1 MTKTVVE
8 LQNAFQSIVS
18 TLKKN
23 KKVLA
28 VFTFG
33 SIVSGD
39 VWEESDIDLFVVYKD
54 EYSKVRDVYSE
65 SLGVPVHTKL
75 LSKESFLKLYKKEK
89 DRGFVRN
96 LLISSKL
103 VFSRDEDILNLYN
116 KARYSF
122 KNTEDE
128 KWNLVYLGMLLKDLG
143 VCRKYLQNGG
153 NVTSYEILIRVFDNY
168 SKLIMNLSGY
178 TVTKDSLTMAVNLND
193 NFRKIVSDVFN
204 SEVSKEKITSS
215 INYINDFLDEN
226 IMIISRGLLTFL
238 QEKDEFV
245 SSYEIL
251 NHESFDGFNIKVEN
265 ILKEL
270 AKREIIVKHKRSL
283 KDENGAKI
291 IDENVYASKTRK

>member
-8 LQNAFQSIVS
+8 LQKAFQSIVN

-28 VFTFG
+28 IFTFG

-54 EYSKVRDVYSE
+54 EYSRVRDVYSE
-65 SLGVPVHTKL
+65 SLGVQVHTKL
-75 LSKESFLKLYKKEK
+75 LNKESFLKLYKKEK
-89 DRGFVRN
+89 DKGFVRN

-103 VFSRDEDILNLYN
+103 IYSNDKDISNLYN
-116 KARYSF
+116 KARYSL
-122 KNTEDE
+122 KNTESE

-143 VCRKYLQNGG
+143 ICRKYLQNGG

-168 SKLIMNLSGY
+168 SKLLMNLSGY

-193 NFRKIVSDVFN
+193 DFRKIVNDVFN
-204 SEVSKEKITSS
+204 SEVSKEKITAS
-215 INYINDFLDEN
+215 IKYISDFLDGN
-226 IMIISRGLLTFL
+226 IMIISRALLNFL
-238 QEKDEFV
+238 EEKDEFV
-245 SSYEIL
+245 SSYEIST
-251 NHESFDGFNIKVEN
+251 HESFDGFKIKIEN

-270 AKREIIVKHKRSL
+270 AKREIIVKHKRSF
-283 KDENGAKI
+283 KDESGAKI
-291 IDENVYASKTRK
+291 LDENVYAAKIRK

>member
-75 LSKESFLKLYKKEK
+75 LNKESFLKLYKKER

-96 LLISSKL
+96 LLTSSKL
-103 VFSRDEDILNLYN
+103 VYCKDEDISNIYN
-116 KARYSF
+116 KARYSIR
-122 KNTEDE
+122 NTEDE

-143 VCRKYLQNGG
+143 ICRKYLQNGG
-153 NVTSYEILIRVFDNY
+153 NVTSYEVLIRALDSY
-168 SKLIMNLSGY
+168 SKLLMNLNGY
-178 TVTKDSLTMAVNLND
+178 TVTKDSLTMAVNLN
-193 NFRKIVSDVFN
+193 NEFREIVTDLFN
-204 SEVSKEKITSS
+204 SEVSKEKITSTIS
-215 INYINDFLDEN
+215 YINSFLDEN
-226 IMIISRGLLTFL
+226 IMIVSRALLNFL
-238 QEKDEFV
+238 QEKGEFV
-245 SSYEIL
+245 SSYEIA
-251 NHESFDGFNIKVEN
+251 NAESFDGFKIKIEN

-270 AKREIIVKHKRSL
+270 AKREIIVKHKRCL

-291 IDENVYASKTRK
+291 IDENVYAVKTRK